1 MGAGKTA
8 VLAEASDLLSQ
19 RKIAHGAIDLDAL
32 GLAYLPDRASSDAVM
47 YDNLRSVVGNYAGL
61 GVRRFLVARAIE
73 NDTQLRLCRGN
84 IPAANTVV
92 CRLTASI
99 ETAEHRVA
107 TRDSGMLQR
116 EYVARVAELASILDR
131 AHLEDFEVLN
141 EDRDVT
147 RVALEMLIRAG
158 WIPSDQPRASSASL
172 ALL

>member
-1 MGAGKTA
+1 MRGWVCG
-8 VLAEASDLLSQ
+8 D
-19 RKIAHGAIDLDAL
+19 
-32 GLAYLPDRASSDAVM
+32 
-47 YDNLRSVVGNYAGL
+47 
-61 GVRRFLVARAIE
+61 FLVARAIE